1 MSSQIPAESWAPRV
15 TRGVVR
21 QVLVAQ
27 VQRSHRRQVQ
37 RCSETGCGQAALH
50 FMRNIYEF
58 RFQLDASHPG
68 HQPFSDRLTALTAH
82 RIALLVSVRLTGIG
96 SDLITTLFVGGF

>member
-15 TRGVVR
+15 TRGVMR

-37 RCSETGCGQAALH
+37 RVLETGCGQAGSR
-50 FMRNIYEF
+50 FMQNRLEF
-58 RFQLDASHPG
+58 RFQLDASHPASRFQTG
-68 HQPFSDRLTALTAH
+68 SRPLQAP
-82 RIALLVSVRLTGIG
+82 RIALMVSVRLTGFG
-96 SDLITTLFVGGF
+96 SG